1 MTRQRALVLMV
12 LCLLVAGALRFP
24 NLTEVPPGP
33 HYDEA
38 ANGILAAD
46 IGVRGELPVFI
57 ASYTGK
63 EVLFFY
69 IVGALMRVLGESLF
83 TLRLASALLGLL
95 TVAST
100 YWLGRELL
108 ADRRVALLAAAL
120 LAFSFW
126 HLLFSRLGFRAISQ
140 PLLQA
145 LAVAAL
151 FRGLKRQA
159 WLWLGVAGIFLGL
172 TAYTYL
178 AARVFPLP
186 LALAL
191 LPLLSGQRWRER
203 FAQMALFLGT
213 ALLVLAPLLFYFYRH
228 PAAFWVRIGQ
238 VAPDAATPTLWESFL
253 RSLGMFFLVGD
264 PYWRFNVPGQ
274 PLFNWFWGGLLV
286 VGWLVALWRWRDWW
300 YDWQKAAVL
309 LLLLIPFFM
318 ILPTALAIGE
328 IVPSNLR
335 AIGLIP
341 FVFYLPAL
349 GLVTLLET
357 LADRFRG
364 QDEQGAIFLRALSLL
379 ERYDVNYTFVILFVL
394 LLGSAFTARQYFETW
409 AESSELFY
417 ESDADL
423 ALVADFLDSV
433 AATEHIY
440 ISARHYRHPTV
451 AFLSDHYDQVKWL
464 LNSKALALPV
474 SGDALY
480 VYPRSSPRPPW
491 ATPYLR
497 EAERMS
503 GPAGPDGQPAFTAY
517 LMAAPVATVQDTI
530 PQNLDANFEN
540 IVRLNGYRLEEA
552 ESGTSIPLFLSWQ
565 VAGEPAAAIR
575 PFVHLEDSWGNR
587 WSLATAD
594 AYPAEQWVGGEK
606 IIQRVEVLV
615 PAGTPP
621 GNYRLQVGLFD
632 PVTGERLDLLD
643 EEGRYGGDSIFIE
656 DVLILPGSPPEVLP
670 EAPEGSVE
678 TVRPGLR
685 LLGYAQGNEP
695 VATGATLPLALWW
708 YAEEPQPALS
718 VRLVLTRADNT
729 GVILLNTQPV
739 HETYPFQRWTAP
751 QFVIDEIN
759 PRIPVDLE
767 AGTYRLE
774 LRLFAEGRESIFATG
789 LDPVAIVATERS
801 FTLPALRYPLS
812 AAFSGEIALAGYDL
826 EQISATEYRLTLAWQ
841 ALHAPTED
849 YTVFVHLLEQ
859 DGICCVWQ
867 EDRMPQPVAVGDPY
881 PTGRWLQGEVV
892 TDTYTITLPPETPPG
907 SYPVEVGLY
916 QAETGRRL
924 QVTVPG
930 QQVSDVVYLQPLQV
944 ER

>member
-1 MTRQRALVLMV
+1 MTRQRALVLTV
-12 LCLLVAGALRFP
+12 ICLLVAAVLRFP

-46 IGVRGELPVFI
+46 IGLRGDLSLFI

-69 IVGALMRVLGESLF
+69 VSGALMRVLGESLF
-83 TLRLASALLGLL
+83 ALRLTSALLGIL

-108 ADRRVALLAAAL
+108 ADRRVAVLGAAL
-120 LAFSFW
+120 LAVSFW

-151 FRGLKRQA
+151 FRGLKRESA
-159 WLWLGVAGIFLGL
+159 RWLVAAGVFLGL

-186 LALAL
+186 LTLAL
-191 LPLLSGQRWRER
+191 LPLLSGQRRRRR
-203 FAQMALFLGT
+203 FAQLTLFLGT
-213 ALLVLAPLLFYFYRH
+213 ALLVLAPLLFYFYQH

-238 VAPDAATPTLWESFL
+238 VAPEAPTSSVWESFL
-253 RSLGMFFLVGD
+253 RSLGMFFLAGD

-286 VGWLVALWRWRDWW
+286 VGWGLSLWRWRGWW

-309 LLLLIPFFM
+309 LLLLVPFFM
-318 ILPTALAIGE
+318 ILPTALAVGE

-341 FVFYLPAL
+341 FIFYLPAL

-364 QDEQGAIFLRALSLL
+364 QDEQGTIFLQALNLL
-379 ERYDVNYTFVILFVL
+379 ERYDVNYTFVILFIL
-394 LLGSAFTARQYFETW
+394 LLGSAFTARQYFEAW
-409 AESSELFY
+409 GERSDLFY

-423 ALVADFLDSV
+423 ALAADFLDS
-433 AATEHIY
+433 AGATEHVY
-440 ISARHYRHPTV
+440 VAARHYRHPTV
-451 AFLSDHYDQVKWL
+451 AFLSDRYEQVKWL
-464 LNSKALALPV
+464 LNGKALVLPL

-480 VYPRSSPRPPW
+480 IYPRSSPRPAW
-491 ATPYLR
+491 AATYLEEATR
-497 EAERMS
+497 ET
-503 GPAGPDGQPAFTAY
+503 GPAGPDGQPTFTAY
-517 LMAAPVATVQDTI
+517 LRPDPAVAGQDMV
-530 PQNLDANFEN
+530 PSNLDANFEN
-540 IVRLNGYRLEEA
+540 IIRLSGYRLEEG
-552 ESGTSIPLFLSWQ
+552 ESGASIPLFLFWQ
-565 VAGEPAAAIR
+565 ITGEPASTVR

-587 WSLATAD
+587 WSLATED
-594 AYPAEQWVGGEK
+594 AYPAEQWTVGET
-606 IIQRVEVLV
+606 IVQQVEVPV
-615 PAGTPP
+615 PSGTPP

-632 PVTGERLDLLD
+632 PASGGRLARLD
-643 EEGRYGGDSIFIE
+643 EEGRYSGNSVIIE
-656 DVLILPGSPPEVLP
+656 DVVVMAGTPPETLP
-670 EAPEGSVE
+670 QAPEGRVQ
-678 TVRPGLR
+678 TVRPGLSF
-685 LLGYAQGNEP
+685 LGYAQGDEP
-695 VATGATLPLALWW
+695 VATGANLPLALWW
-708 YAEEPQPALS
+708 SAEEPQPALT

-739 HETYPFQRWTAP
+739 QETYPFQQWPVP
-751 QFVIDEIN
+751 QFVIDEVN

-774 LRLFAEGRESIFATG
+774 LRLLDEGGESVFATG
-789 LDPVAIVATERS
+789 LEPVTVVATERT
-801 FTLPALRYPLS
+801 FTLPGRRYPLS
-812 AAFSGEIALAGYDL
+812 ATFGGEIGLAGYDL
-826 EQISATEYRLTLAWQ
+826 EQVSVSEYTLTLVWQ
-841 ALHAPTED
+841 ARQDPAAH
-849 YTVFVHLLEQ
+849 YTVFAHLLEQ
-859 DGICCVWQ
+859 DGTCCVWQ
-867 EDRMPQPVAVGDPY
+867 EDRMPQRDASAGPH
-881 PTGRWLQGEVV
+881 PTGRWLRGEVI
-892 TDTYTITLPPETPPG
+892 TETYTITLPPGTPPG
-907 SYPVEVGLY
+907 SYPLEVGLY

-924 QVTVPG
+924 QVTVPE
-930 QQVSDVVYLQPLQV
+930 QPVSDAVYLRPLQV
-944 ER
+944 EP